1 MRIPSLRFRSL
12 GLTVFLVAPCIC
24 SAAPEEIQ
32 VYMEE
37 FAVPGKF
44 GLDFHTNYVLSAQEG
59 SVNRNML
66 RVTPELS
73 YGINENIELGVYWL
87 TSTAPGQGAGHPVT
101 DGAKLRLKYRPRPP
115 TEGSPWYGAV
125 NFELG
130 KLSNRFYADS
140 TSAEIKF
147 IGVYRSEPWLFGVNF
162 NVDRSL
168 HRQAQQPTSTE
179 LDTKVSYRVSTEK
192 DKELRIGIE
201 NYTYLGPL
209 RRSELPSNRT
219 TSTFLVGDFS
229 LGKWDLNVGVGKS
242 FGVTQDKL
250 VVKAIVGVPLE

>member
-1 MRIPSLRFRSL
+1 MD
-12 GLTVFLVAPCIC
+12 
-24 SAAPEEIQ
+24 
-32 VYMEE
+32 E

-44 GLDFHTNYVLSAQEG
+44 GLDFHTNYVLSTQEG
-59 SVNRNML
+59 SVNRHML

-73 YGINENIELGVYWL
+73 YGINENLELGVYWL

-101 DGAKLRLKYRPRPP
+101 DGAKLRLKYRPRSP
-115 TEGSPWYGAV
+115 TDGSPWYGAV

-130 KLSNRFYADS
+130 KLSNRFYVDS

-147 IGVYRSEPWLFGVNF
+147 IGVYRSEPWLVGVNF

-179 LDTKVSYRVSTEK
+179 LDSKVSYRVSTEK

-209 RRSELPSNRT
+209 MRSELPSNRT